1 MQNESPLTTTSP
13 EQKISRSKSFEDF
26 IIVLVKWRKIIFW
39 NTLVV
44 TLIAIGFSLILDNWY
59 SSKASILPP
68 KKKGGLFGDIAGFS
82 STLKDLSKTLGRLGS
97 TSEEAFNYLA
107 ILKSRTASENIID
120 KFDLR
125 KVYKIDND
133 KPIEDVIK
141 ELEENVNFSVED
153 EGNVSISV
161 QDKNPKR
168 AAKIANYYVR
178 ILNEMSIKLSTQEAR
193 NNRSFIEQ
201 RYNRLLSDLR
211 IVEDSM
217 KYFSQKYNIYGIEE
231 QTKAAITAAAELKSQ
246 IEMSQL
252 ELDMLRMS
260 LDESHPVVLQ
270 KKLQVAGMK
279 TKLKEMKYGE
289 TIPTTDL
296 FIPFKEIPEV
306 GINYLRIMRDF
317 EMQTKLMEFL
327 LPIYEQAKIEEQK
340 EIPVVLVLDEAV
352 PAQKKS
358 SPKRAL
364 IVLIGFLLSFFFST
378 CYVLIKNSYSEIEYQ
393 PERFNK
399 LREGI
404 LIPLKKSFS
413 FKKRS

>member
-1 MQNESPLTTTSP
+1 MQNESQIKNTAEGP
-13 EQKISRSKSFEDF
+13 KNSKSKGFEDF
-26 IIVLVKWRKIIFW
+26 IITLVKWRKIIFW
-39 NTLVV
+39 NTFIV
-44 TLIAIGFSLILDNWY
+44 TIIAIVFSLVLDNWY
-59 SSKASILPP
+59 TSKTSILPP

-107 ILKSRTASENIID
+107 ILKSRTASERVIN

-125 KVYKIDND
+125 KVYKIDSD
-133 KPIEDVIK
+133 KPFEDVIK
-141 ELEENVNFSVED
+141 ELEDNVNFNVED

-161 QDKNPKR
+161 QDKNPQR
-168 AAKIANYYVR
+168 AAKMANYYVQ
-178 ILNEMSIKLSTQEAR
+178 ILNDMSIKLSTQEAR
-193 NNRSFIEQ
+193 NNRSVIEQ

-217 KYFSQKYNIYGIEE
+217 KYFSQTYNIYGIEE
-231 QTKAAITAAAELKSQ
+231 QTKAAIEAAAELKSQ

-252 ELDMLRMS
+252 ELDMLKMS
-260 LDESHPVVLQ
+260 LDKTHPVIIQ
-270 KKLQVAGMK
+270 KELQVAGMK

-289 TIPTTDL
+289 SIPTTEL

-306 GINYLRIMRDF
+306 GIKYLRIMRDF

-378 CYVLIKNSYSEIEYQ
+378 CYVLVKNSYSEIKYQ

-413 FKKRS
+413 FKKKS